1 MGLGR
6 GLCFSTLG
14 LGWVVMCGRYVLARS
29 TANLADVF
37 SIDTTDD
44 GLPAGSYNIAPS
56 QPIPIVVAVDDRRR
70 LVAARWGLVPRFAKS
85 LTSGPTPFNARVE
98 KLETSPLYRGP
109 FATRRAIIPADGF
122 YERRQTDKQSFYI
135 HAADGSPLAFAGVY
149 EWWRPAN
156 QPDVPWLLSAAVITC
171 DSQAEMS
178 AIHDRQ
184 PLCLPQDMWVE
195 WLDPTGASSRL
206 IEVALEGTSQI
217 TKTWEYRS
225 ISADWLSTRPGQRR
239 DDPGLIG

>member
-1 MGLGR
+1 
-6 GLCFSTLG
+6 
-14 LGWVVMCGRYVLARS
+14 MCGRYVLARS
-29 TANLADVF
+29 TADLADVF
-37 SIDTTDD
+37 SIDTIDD

-56 QPIPIVVAVDDRRR
+56 QPIPIIVAVDDARR

-135 HAADGSPLAFAGVY
+135 HPVDGSLLAFAGIY
-149 EWWRPAN
+149 QWWRPAD
-156 QPDVPWLLSAAVITC
+156 QPDASWLLTATIITC

-184 PLCLPQDMWVE
+184 PICLPQDLWQE
-195 WLDPTGASSRL
+195 WLDPAPADHHLIAAALDGAAQL
-206 IEVALEGTSQI
+206 
-217 TKTWEYRS
+217 TKTWQFRS
-225 ISADWLSTRPGQRR
+225 IGAHWLSTRPGQRR
-239 DDPGLIG
+239 DDPDLIS